1 LSDKYLPLEILLW
14 VHVLAF
20 FLFGSGY
27 LEKADTK
34 FLPWAHA
41 GAAGLAHSF
50 FRFSLLRA

>member
-50 FRFSLLRA
+50 RFSLLRA